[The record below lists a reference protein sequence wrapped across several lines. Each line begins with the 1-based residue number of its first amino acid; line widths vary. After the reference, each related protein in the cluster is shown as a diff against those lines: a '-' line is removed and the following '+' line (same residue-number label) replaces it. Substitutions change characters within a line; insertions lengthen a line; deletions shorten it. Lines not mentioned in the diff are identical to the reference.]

1 MFKIGEFSKLM
12 QVTVRML
19 RHYDQTGLLKPAQ
32 IDPMTGYRMYSVEQ
46 IPVLNKII
54 YLRDSG
60 FQVSE
65 IKEALHA
72 ENPTSLT
79 ELLDK
84 KYTAILNTIEI
95 EKIRLKKIELAKHE
109 LLDSQNEL
117 HYQVSIKSIPSCRVL
132 SIRKIIPDYYA
143 EGDLWKNLSEFVC
156 SHHIAITDDAAFSI
170 YHDTEYKEQ
179 NVDVE
184 LCVPV
189 QSFSENKGGFIFRDT
204 EPVPFMACTMVYG
217 PFSNIAGAY
226 QSFAGWLQ
234 KNEQFQMSGQNRQ
247 IVHRGPWNEHNPEN
261 FLVEIQIPLKPPLS
275 AFHLSNAPFSLD
287 PHIV

>member
-1 MFKIGEFSKLM
+1 MFRIGEFSKLT

-32 IDPMTGYRMYSVEQ
+32 IDPTTGYRMYSVEQ
-46 IPVLNKII
+46 IPVLNKIV

-60 FQVSE
+60 FQISE
-65 IKEALHA
+65 IKEVLHA
-72 ENPTSLT
+72 ESSSSLT

-84 KYTAILNTIEI
+84 KYTAILKTIEA
-95 EKIRLKKIELAKHE
+95 EKMRLKKIELAKNE
-109 LLDSQNEL
+109 LLGSKSEL
-117 HYQVSIKSIPSCRVL
+117 HYQVTIKSVPSFPVL
-132 SIRKIIPDYYA
+132 SVRNIIPDYYS
-143 EGDLWKNLSEFVC
+143 EGDLWKTLSSFAQK
-156 SHHIAITDDAAFSI
+156 HHIPTADDKAFSI
-170 YHDTEYKEQ
+170 YHDIEYKEK

-189 QSFSENKGGFIFRDT
+189 KELRKTSDGFTFRDT
-204 EPVPFMACTMVYG
+204 DPVPFMACTMVYG

-226 QSFAGWLQ
+226 KSFAGWLQ
-234 KNEQFQMSGQNRQ
+234 KNEQFQMWGQNRQ